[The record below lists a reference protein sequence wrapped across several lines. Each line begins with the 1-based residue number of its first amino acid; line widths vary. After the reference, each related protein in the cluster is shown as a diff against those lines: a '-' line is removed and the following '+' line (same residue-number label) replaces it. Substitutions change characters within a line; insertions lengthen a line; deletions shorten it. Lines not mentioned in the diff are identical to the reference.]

1 MEIII
6 QENKLQNTN
15 EHKTYDSEFEKY
27 HEICIENKDKI
38 EKYSKIL
45 TVVVLSIVALLSI
58 PFENVWFILFVICLP
73 ALLMTTGTNDRIYNK
88 FPALLSLIL
97 IIIRNVYLAVVNNHY
112 CFNCGFDF
120 DNVNPFVT
128 SSLIVCY
135 FVYCV
140 HFVSVSI
147 IDYTL
152 FKNPKFTYT
161 SRISKLDKVVEK
173 HTPYYYAY
181 FYDFTSKENYVE
193 ISEDEYNKLTI
204 GDALLVELQQR
215 LSYVAVKSIK
225 LIPNFEGQTDWEI
238 YKEKHA
244 KDIEE
249 FGQSQEEIDA
259 SEGKSKRISYKWW
272 FVLLLFIDIVG
283 FGILEKLTGK
293 FFYDQFPYKPNL
305 YSKVALASL
314 IIVAI
319 VSYIEYHK
327 LKKRYSLEDVR
338 LWRDCLIPRLLFY
351 YLATSLFIGNILE
364 I

>member
-1 MEIII
+1 MLFIRFTKYNRATNSNKQMEYKI

-27 HEICIENKDKI
+27 HEICVENKDKI

-58 PFENVWFILFVICLP
+58 PFEKVLFILFVICLP
-73 ALLMTTGTNDRIYNK
+73 ALLMTVGTNDRIYNK

-97 IIIRNVYLAVVNNHY
+97 IIIVNAYLVVIDDHY
-112 CFNCGFDF
+112 CFNCGFTYS
-120 DNVNPFVT
+120 NVSLFVA
-128 SSLIVCY
+128 SSLTVCY

-147 IDYTL
+147 IEYTL

-161 SRISKLDKVVEK
+161 SRISKLDKVIEK

-193 ISEDEYNKLTI
+193 ISEDEYKKWKVE
-204 GDALLVELQQR
+204 DAIDVELQQR

-238 YKEKHA
+238 YKENHA
-244 KDIEE
+244 KDIE
-249 FGQSQEEIDA
+249 
-259 SEGKSKRISYKWW
+259 
-272 FVLLLFIDIVG
+272 
-283 FGILEKLTGK
+283 
-293 FFYDQFPYKPNL
+293 
-305 YSKVALASL
+305 
-314 IIVAI
+314 
-319 VSYIEYHK
+319 
-327 LKKRYSLEDVR
+327 
-338 LWRDCLIPRLLFY
+338 
-351 YLATSLFIGNILE
+351 
-364 I
+364 